1 MADEVLDAKGLSCP
15 LPILRAKKLLK
26 IMGNGDL
33 LTVLATD
40 PGSLRDFPSFCAQT
54 GNHLEDSAEIEDG
67 LYRFLIRKVI

>member
-1 MADEVLDAKGLSCP
+1 MADETLDACGLSCP

-26 IMGNGDL
+26 IMGDGDM

-54 GNHLEDSAEIEDG
+54 GNDLVESGEAAEG
-67 LYRFLIRKVI
+67 VYRFLIRKVT